1 MRNKRSAYLALC
13 AVLLVFLFAAGGCG
27 NEQKEETKIVNP
39 IEITISIDYPD
50 KSELEDIVEVPFK
63 IEEGSTVLDAMQ
75 LYCNVNE
82 MALTVETTGA
92 SVQGISGVENG
103 DFFAQR
109 TWQYQINGQLC
120 SENESEK
127 VLADGDALQWV
138 YQK

>member
-1 MRNKRSAYLALC
+1 
-13 AVLLVFLFAAGGCG
+13 
-27 NEQKEETKIVNP
+27 
-39 IEITISIDYPD
+39 
-50 KSELEDIVEVPFK
+50 
-63 IEEGSTVLDAMQ
+63 MQ

>member
-1 MRNKRSAYLALC
+1 MRNRRSAYLALC

-120 SENESEK
+120 SENES
-127 VLADGDALQWV
+127 
-138 YQK
+138 

>member
-13 AVLLVFLFAAGGCG
+13 AVLLVFLFTAGGCG

>member
-1 MRNKRSAYLALC
+1 MRNRRSAYLALC
-13 AVLLVFLFAAGGCG
+13 AVLLVFLFTAGGCG